1 LIKSSSPIFTII
13 WNYKEARFKMG
24 SRIMIMV
31 VNNIESLKT
40 SGNPDVADNL
50 DNLINME
57 GLFSAN

>member
-1 LIKSSSPIFTII
+1 
-13 WNYKEARFKMG
+13 MG

-31 VNNIESLKT
+31 VNNIGSLKT